1 MHIIVLCIFST
12 HTFLSIYWDLQSIP
26 RLFQTRETNLTI
38 WLLEF
43 LALTTARFF
52 LFLRPTVSQ
61 VRYIRVSE
69 GVGHRGGKDRE
80 RCTLSLTWGEG

>member
-1 MHIIVLCIFST
+1 MHTLVLCIFAS
-12 HTFLSIYWDLQSIP
+12 HTFLSMYWDLQSIP
-26 RLFQTRETNLTI
+26 RLGQTRETNLTI

-69 GVGHRGGKDRE
+69 GGWVGHRGGKDRE
-80 RCTLSLTWGEG
+80 RCTLTWGEG